1 MQQPTSDKQQQQ
13 QQEPVV
19 ETRSLEQSNQDVAS
33 GLRALAGASAPM
45 EGESCAWDVEAE
57 RQNRRAAVYD
67 DLHEIAQPCFRAYE
81 DWTAEA
87 IYSGWYEGR
96 GRLLVVG
103 CGTGALLQRLAQR
116 MPTKLIT
123 AIDISAQ
130 MARRAREKVPAVPD
144 VRTSAFAAF
153 QPVVPFDVV
162 AFTGSLAALPDLA
175 AAADHTARM
184 TLHGSRI
191 VICLRNGDWALAD
204 PSRQSSARL
213 KYPRWYMTRWRN
225 QKRIE
230 EVAKLSANLASP
242 HPELNS
248 TKVLAAFEGRFGLR
262 DQRTDFGV
270 TRLFESVIAVP
281 REQALA
287 TVGQTREV
295 RPWMR
300 SVERLRKQDEI
311 FAKQHPMGGGLLAM
325 LFDKLH

>member
-1 MQQPTSDKQQQQ
+1 MQPTNQQEQQQQ
-13 QQEPVV
+13 RVV
-19 ETRSLEQSNQDVAS
+19 ETRSPEQSNHDVAS
-33 GLRALAGASAPM
+33 GLRALAGSSASM
-45 EGESCAWDVEAE
+45 EGESCAWGAETE
-57 RQNRRAAVYD
+57 RQNRRAVVYD
-67 DLHEIAQPCFRAYE
+67 DLHEIVQPCFRAYE
-81 DWTAEA
+81 DWTVEA

-123 AIDISAQ
+123 AIDISSQ

-144 VRTSAFAAF
+144 VRTTAFASF
-153 QPVVPFDVV
+153 QPVVPFDAV

-191 VICLRNGDWALAD
+191 VICLRNGDWALAN
-204 PSRQSSARL
+204 PSLQSSARL
-213 KYPRWYMTRWRN
+213 KHPSWFLTRWRN
-225 QKRIE
+225 QQRIA
-230 EVAKLSANLASP
+230 EVAKLSASLASP

-248 TKVLAAFEGRFGLR
+248 AKIMAAFEGRFGLR
-262 DQRTDFGV
+262 SQRTDFGV

-281 REQALA
+281 RNQALD
-287 TVGQTREV
+287 TVGQTREN

-300 SVERLRKQDEI
+300 SVERLRNQDEA

>member
-1 MQQPTSDKQQQQ
+1 MQPINQQQQ
-13 QQEPVV
+13 QPIVA
-19 ETRSLEQSNQDVAS
+19 TRSPEQSNEDVAS
-33 GLRALAGASAPM
+33 GLRALAGSSASLD
-45 EGESCAWDVEAE
+45 GETCAWGAEVE
-57 RQNRRAAVYD
+57 RQNRRAVVYD
-67 DLHEIAQPCFRAYE
+67 DLHEIVQPCFRSYE

-123 AIDISAQ
+123 AIDVSSQ
-130 MARRAREKVPAVPD
+130 MARRARDKVPSIPD
-144 VRTSAFAAF
+144 VRTTAFASYR
-153 QPVVPFDVV
+153 PVVPFDVV

-191 VICLRNGDWALAD
+191 VICLRNGDWAFAD
-204 PSRQSSARL
+204 PARQSSARL
-213 KYPRWYMTRWRN
+213 HYPSWYLTRWRN
-225 QKRIE
+225 QQRIAE
-230 EVAKLSANLASP
+230 AAKLLDKLASP
-242 HPELNS
+242 HPDLTS
-248 TKVLAAFEGRFGLR
+248 AKILAAFEGRFGLR

-270 TRLFESVIAVP
+270 TRLFESIIAVP
-281 REQALA
+281 RDQALE

-300 SVERLRKQDEI
+300 GVERLRKQDDG

-325 LFDKLH
+325 LLDKLH